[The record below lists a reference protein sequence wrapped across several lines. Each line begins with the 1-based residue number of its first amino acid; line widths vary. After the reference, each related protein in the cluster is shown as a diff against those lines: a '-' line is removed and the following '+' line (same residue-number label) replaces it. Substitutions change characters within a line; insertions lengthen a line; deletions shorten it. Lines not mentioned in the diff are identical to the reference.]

1 MYDYKFDKTKLRS
14 TSVYKK
20 TLARLNSDLKKFDID
35 YVKTQIYC
43 NGYTDKFRADTDGY
57 YGNSRL
63 EYSADE
69 IAEAFVL
76 AMTDFLNAKEQEL
89 NKEKE
94 KEIADQKRW
103 TDYKNNLQ
111 LRLQRRRAELCHMS
125 TGLQQPK

>member
-43 NGYTDKFRADTDGY
+43 NGYIDKFGADTDGY
-57 YGNSRL
+57 YGNSKF
-63 EYSADE
+63 EYSAD
-69 IAEAFVL
+69 
-76 AMTDFLNAKEQEL
+76 
-89 NKEKE
+89 
-94 KEIADQKRW
+94 EIADQKRW